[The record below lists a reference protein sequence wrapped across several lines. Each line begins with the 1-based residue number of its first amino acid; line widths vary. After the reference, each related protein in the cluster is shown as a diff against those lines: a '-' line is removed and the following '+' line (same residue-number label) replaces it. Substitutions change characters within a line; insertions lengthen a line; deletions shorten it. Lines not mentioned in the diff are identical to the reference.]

1 MKVLLAAKMVTWD
14 DVFILQVI
22 FLVLIG
28 MVFAIYGSYINRMSK
43 EVIGLGIRF
52 RDEDKEIR
60 KAFGKIHNKINNN
73 HDDLSENVSNLKD
86 QINLFNSEL
95 TSVKSELK
103 WLESSQEVD
112 SNRLKRFVEDNTRKV
127 IKPLKPTW
135 TKLFIEQND
144 KSKIQ
149 FLLHDDLFE
158 NDKEINDALNRKDN
172 TAIMVNF
179 EGNETVKLSKNNG
192 DYWSYL
198 TFTTDHPVKI
208 TALEIMTSYTSSK
221 EEIMYKEVEVVN
233 VGY

>member
-14 DVFILQVI
+14 DVFILQALV
-22 FLVLIG
+22 LVLIG
-28 MVFAIYGSYINRMSK
+28 MIFAIYGSHINRISK

-52 RDEDKEIR
+52 SDEDKEIR
-60 KAFGKIHNKINNN
+60 KALGKIHNKINDN
-73 HDDLSENVSNLKD
+73 HDDLSENVSNLEVR
-86 QINLFNSEL
+86 INLFNSEL

-144 KSKIQ
+144 EAKIQ
-149 FLLHDDLFE
+149 FLLHDKLFE
-158 NDKEINDALNRKDN
+158 SDKEINDALNKEDN
-172 TAIMVNF
+172 TAIMVDF
-179 EGNETVKLSKNNG
+179 EGNETVELSKNNG

-198 TFTTDHPVKI
+198 TFTTGHPVKI
-208 TALEIMTSYTSSK
+208 TALERMTSYTSSK